1 MNKSGEPS
9 ATFVPLG
16 AVMSGRLISARARS
30 LHLLDKIR
38 FGPIADIRFLLTKAR
53 SRSRN
58 ACNRRAWQMSLLREA
73 RLI

>member
-1 MNKSGEPS
+1 MAALGQKR
-9 ATFVPLG
+9 TFAPQK
-16 AVMSGRLISARARS
+16 VMSALPLKPDMCAATT
-30 LHLLDKIR
+30 DVC